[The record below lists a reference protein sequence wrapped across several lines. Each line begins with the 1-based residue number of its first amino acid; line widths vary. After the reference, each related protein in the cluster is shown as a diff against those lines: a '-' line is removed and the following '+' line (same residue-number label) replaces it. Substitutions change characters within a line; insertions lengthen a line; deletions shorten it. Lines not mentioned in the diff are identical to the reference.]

1 MRNSQVEL
9 TPTWVSLCHAGAP
22 AVMEPPG
29 GVLITDKIVVDR
41 VDGMVDIFDQGSGL
55 RLFRKVRF

>member
-9 TPTWVSLCHAGAP
+9 TPTWVSLCHTGAP

-29 GVLITDKIVVDR
+29 GAFIAAKIVDNR
-41 VDGMVDIFDQGSGL
+41 VGVRS
-55 RLFRKVRF
+55 FRKVLF